1 MLGHAPPPL
10 TRKSLDIRGGHP
22 AMDRSFTSGVL
33 TPRRSAPYNSI
44 VFSRADKSNRAANFE
59 DSGSS
64 SLVNVHLSKFSIC
77 VIAQVAIEMQLAMQR
92 PFNATTHEMLRT
104 RGTDDHQ
111 EIAAKG
117 CYDYV
122 HSRAFRSSDGAQTHI
137 PKEVIADHKAT
148 TMTAAKR

>member
-1 MLGHAPPPL
+1 
-10 TRKSLDIRGGHP
+10 
-22 AMDRSFTSGVL
+22 MDRSFTSGVL

-64 SLVNVHLSKFSIC
+64 SLVNVHLSKFGIC

-92 PFNATTHEMLRT
+92 PFNATTHQKLRT

-111 EIAAKG
+111 EIAARG

-122 HSRAFRSSDGAQTHI
+122 HSKKGPFARQMARERELYRPTSQRI
-137 PKEVIADHKAT
+137 
-148 TMTAAKR
+148 TAAKR